1 LALADDI
8 DALVRKLE
16 RRDTVSDEE
25 KAALLNAAGVIE
37 TYPAGADLVREGDR
51 PDRSM
56 LVAQGFTTRYRLL
69 ADGTRQI
76 TAIHLPGDFV
86 DLHSFLLKTMDHAVG
101 ALSPCRIVTFPHNN
115 LKLIT
120 ERYPHLTRM
129 LWLMTLLDAAI
140 HREWIVAMGR
150 RSALEQM
157 AHLLCEIFTRLNVV
171 GLGDRDR
178 ELILPINQTEL
189 GDTLGLSTVHVNR
202 TLQQLRGDN
211 LISWQGQSV
220 RILDWDRLVRVAQFD
235 PAYLHLDAEPR

>member
-1 LALADDI
+1 MAIAEEI
-8 DALVRKLE
+8 SVFVKKLE
-16 RRDTVSDEE
+16 RRDVVSAEE
-25 KAALLNAAGVIE
+25 KAALVAAAGSIE
-37 TYPAGADLVREGDR
+37 VFPAGADLVREGDR
-51 PDRSM
+51 PARSM
-56 LVAQGFTTRYRLL
+56 LVTEGFTTRYRLM

-86 DLHSFLLKTMDHAVG
+86 DLHSFLLKPMDHSVG
-101 ALSPCRIVTFPHNN
+101 ALSTCRIVTFPHAN

-150 RSALEQM
+150 RSALEQL
-157 AHLLCEIFTRLNVV
+157 AHLLCEIFTRLSVV
-171 GLGDRDR
+171 GLGDRHS
-178 ELILPINQTEL
+178 ELILPINQTQL

-202 TLQQLRGDN
+202 TLQHLRADK

-220 RILDWDRLVRVAQFD
+220 RLLDWDRLAKVAQFD
-235 PAYLHLDAEPR
+235 DAYLHLDAEPR